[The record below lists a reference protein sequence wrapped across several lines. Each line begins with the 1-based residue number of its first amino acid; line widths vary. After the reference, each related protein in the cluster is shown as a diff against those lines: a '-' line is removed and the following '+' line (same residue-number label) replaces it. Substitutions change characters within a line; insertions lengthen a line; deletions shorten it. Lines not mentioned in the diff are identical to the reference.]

1 MEYII
6 TLFVCLALYTV
17 GCVFLHRIPLRKEVV
32 NVVFVVAIFVP
43 YVYCV
48 IAMYLDV
55 GAHDWN
61 FTNTLPTANVS
72 PFTYCLAVIS
82 LFLPKKLQP
91 YLFNLFA
98 LLSFGM
104 VCAGSLS
111 CISFALRRYAFHLTI
126 AFDCLSHVLVS
137 LWGVYL
143 VKSGQAELSVKKSIQ
158 SGAIIVAVAI
168 GMLLTNLAFDTAF
181 FGLSLT
187 GKHNIYNF
195 VLCESGTWSAILY
208 FIGLHVVLFVG
219 YFYQR
224 LLQGKRRKS
233 PLQP

>member
-32 NVVFVVAIFVP
+32 NVAFAVCIFVP

-98 LLSFGM
+98 LLE
-104 VCAGSLS
+104 V
-111 CISFALRRYAFHLTI
+111 RT
-126 AFDCLSHVLVS
+126 
-137 LWGVYL
+137 
-143 VKSGQAELSVKKSIQ
+143 
-158 SGAIIVAVAI
+158 
-168 GMLLTNLAFDTAF
+168 
-181 FGLSLT
+181 GLPT
-187 GKHNIYNF
+187 FF
-195 VLCESGTWSAILY
+195 VLPAHYSIKLAKCQA
-208 FIGLHVVLFVG
+208 LF
-219 YFYQR
+219 
-224 LLQGKRRKS
+224 
-233 PLQP
+233 